1 MRLMR
6 DFKETFRS
14 RNALK
19 DSGLR
24 AGIRIAFTDYGQGCA
39 TDCAGQRLP
48 DWVIYSGP
56 ATFFPF
62 GDRAPRPSVHPGQQ
76 RPKGCLRRVPVRKRK
91 SCVFAG
97 TVHKRHLPGGAGEA
111 LSKRPRRGGL
121 SGFPPAGCRAATL
134 SADPRAAP
142 LPRGRR
148 CHDDSPSPRPQLLVT
163 CTRGGGSRGRRRSS
177 RMRTDTQTQ
186 RPIGMGQTTEQSGV
200 VVVRRALERRAAQWK
215 EEEKAKIGP
224 PPQVGLDFRTSRL
237 WG

>member
-48 DWVIYSGP
+48 DWGIYSGP

-134 SADPRAAP
+134 SAMDSQGSSPTTQFKCINSSVLSFLHSP
-142 LPRGRR
+142 TLTSI
-148 CHDDSPSPRPQLLVT
+148 HDWMVKHR
-163 CTRGGGSRGRRRSS
+163 
-177 RMRTDTQTQ
+177 
-186 RPIGMGQTTEQSGV
+186 
-200 VVVRRALERRAAQWK
+200 
-215 EEEKAKIGP
+215 
-224 PPQVGLDFRTSRL
+224 
-237 WG
+237 

>member
-1 MRLMR
+1 MR

-48 DWVIYSGP
+48 DWGICSGP

-62 GDRAPRPSVHPGQQ
+62 GDRAPRPSAHPGQQ
-76 RPKGCLRRVPVRKRK
+76 RPKGCLRRVPVRPRK

-111 LSKRPRRGGL
+111 LGKSPRRGGL
-121 SGFPPAGCRAATL
+121 SRFPPAGCPAATL

-142 LPRGRR
+142 LPRGQR
-148 CHDDSPSPRPQLLVT
+148 CHDDSPSPRPELLVT

-177 RMRTDTQTQ
+177 RMRTDTQAQ
-186 RPIGMGQTTEQSGV
+186 RPIEMNQTTAQSGG
-200 VVVRRALERRAAQWK
+200 AGG
-215 EEEKAKIGP
+215 EESLGK
-224 PPQVGLDFRTSRL
+224 TSRSMEGGRKGQDRTPPN
-237 WG
+237 WT